1 MIPVRRDGGAL
12 SFEVA
17 VQPRSLKAAVQG
29 ERSGALRVRLTAPPV
44 DGAANKQSVEVLAKA
59 FRIPKSTVE
68 IVSGASSRRK
78 RIRIGCGD
86 PAALESQLASL
97 IEKTS

>member
-1 MIPVRRDGGAL
+1 MIPVRRDVGAL

-17 VQPRSLKAAVQG
+17 VQPRSSKAAVEG
-29 ERSGALRVRLTAPPV
+29 ARGGALSVRLTSPPV
-44 DGAANKQSVEVLAKA
+44 DGAANKQCVEVLAKA

-78 RIRIGCGD
+78 RIRIDCAD
-86 PAALESQLASL
+86 PSALESQLVSL